1 MSVLRRHWIATV
13 ILCLFIGLG
22 VLYSTAT
29 PIFEASDE
37 LNHYPFVQTL
47 AQGNGLPVQRP
58 NQETLWGQEGSQP
71 PLYYGLAAVLTAWI
85 DSGDFAQ
92 LLDLNPHAERGVP
105 LAPDNKNMVLHD
117 AREGFPWQNTVLAV
131 HLIRIFS
138 VLLAAGTVLCTYRLA
153 LDLFPKQVSIALTAM
168 ALNAFLPMYLFISA
182 SVNNDTLVVLL
193 SSVALV
199 MLIRML
205 QRGASSLFLVALGIV
220 IGLACLS
227 KLSALGLIPL
237 AGLALALRFVSGDW
251 PPKLRNVPSGQ
262 ANDSGGRRRLWLVVR
277 RWARDY
283 ALVLLPVVAI
293 AGWWYWR
300 NWQLYG
306 EPTGLNVMLEIA
318 GRRAIM
324 PGWRDLL
331 GEFQGFRINFWGLFG
346 GVNILMRPGWVY
358 PLLDILTLIAGIG
371 LVIWA
376 WRVWRPQRFAQW
388 PALTVIAAWIVI
400 VFVALIRWTSSTMAS
415 QGRLIFP
422 AISGI
427 CLFFALGWLGWL
439 SPRYQRI
446 AAIAFGGLMAILA
459 VTAPFT
465 SIRPAYARPTDLITA
480 NVPASAQR
488 FDVDYGGVA
497 RLLAFEV
504 DKERIQPGDRVD
516 VTLYWQALTPMRDNY
531 SVYVQVFGWQ
541 QDLGQRDSYPGGGT
555 YPTSLW
561 LPGQII
567 RDRHQISIPPDA
579 KGPGPAWITAGLY
592 QFDTMERPQ
601 AVDAAGQPVIF
612 PILTKLALDSPTPT
626 WQPTHQLDAN
636 LDNRVRLIGF
646 DAETQ
651 DVRPGQTWPVTL
663 YWQAQAQLKQD
674 YAVFVHL
681 VDETGSIIAQVDEPP
696 LKSFYPT
703 SAWAPGEILN
713 DTHAVTLPADVRPGR
728 YQVFVGLYDPAT
740 GDRLPVID
748 EAGKGQDNQVLL
760 ATLDV
765 TADQ

>member
-1 MSVLRRHWIATV
+1 MSVLRRHWIATI

-29 PIFEASDE
+29 PVFEASDE

-47 AQGNGLPVQRP
+47 AEGNGLPVQRP
-58 NQETLWGQEGSQP
+58 GQETLWGQEGSQP
-71 PLYYGLAAVLTAWI
+71 PLYYALAAISTAWI
-85 DSGDFAQ
+85 DTGDLAQ

-105 LAPDNKNMVLHD
+105 LAPDNKNMVLH
-117 AREGFPWQNTVLAV
+117 AERERFPWQGTVLAV
-131 HLIRIFS
+131 HLIRIIS

-153 LDLFPKQVSIALTAM
+153 LDLFPKQGSIALTAM
-168 ALNAFLPMYLFISA
+168 AINAFLPMYLFISA

-199 MLIRML
+199 MQVRLL
-205 QRGASSLFLVALGIV
+205 QRGSSLFTLVALGSV

-237 AGLALALRFVSGDW
+237 AGLTLALRFVTSQW
-251 PPKLRNVPSGQ
+251 PPRLQSISNGQ
-262 ANDSGGRRRLWLVVR
+262 SSDGGGQQSLWSMVR

-283 ALVLLPVVAI
+283 ALVLLPVAAI

-306 EPTGLNVMLEIA
+306 EPMGLNVMLAIA
-318 GRRAIM
+318 GRREIA
-324 PGWRDLL
+324 PSWRDLL

-358 PLLDILTLIAGIG
+358 PLLDILTLAAGIG

-388 PALTVIAAWIVI
+388 PALTVIAAWILI

-427 CLFFALGWLGWL
+427 CLFFALGLLGWL

-446 AAIAFGGLMAILA
+446 VAIAFAGLMVTLA
-459 VTAPFT
+459 LLAPFT
-465 SIRPAYARPTDLITA
+465 AIRPAYARPTDLITTD
-480 NVPASAQR
+480 VPASAQR

-504 DKERIQPGDRVD
+504 DKERIQPGDKVD
-516 VTLYWQALTPMRDNY
+516 VTLYWQALAPMRDNY
-531 SVYVQVFGWQ
+531 SLYVQVFGWQ
-541 QDLGQRDSYPGGGT
+541 QNLGQHDSYPGGGT

-561 LPGQII
+561 SPGQII
-567 RDRHQISIPPDA
+567 RDRHQITIRPDA
-579 KGPGPAWITAGLY
+579 LGPGPAWIAAGLY
-592 QFDTMERPQ
+592 QFDTMERPRSSQ
-601 AVDAAGQPVIF
+601 C
-612 PILTKLALDSPTPT
+612 
-626 WQPTHQLDAN
+626 
-636 LDNRVRLIGF
+636 
-646 DAETQ
+646 
-651 DVRPGQTWPVTL
+651 
-663 YWQAQAQLKQD
+663 
-674 YAVFVHL
+674 
-681 VDETGSIIAQVDEPP
+681 
-696 LKSFYPT
+696 
-703 SAWAPGEILN
+703 
-713 DTHAVTLPADVRPGR
+713 
-728 YQVFVGLYDPAT
+728 
-740 GDRLPVID
+740 
-748 EAGKGQDNQVLL
+748 
-760 ATLDV
+760 
-765 TADQ
+765 